1 MDTIEGHDGYR
12 IIDSADTE
20 GQIERS
26 LPKVEDIV
34 EKHDDIDVIMALN
47 DPAAMGALAALD
59 SKNYNRDVL
68 VYGVDGS
75 PEAKKLIEEGLMTG
89 TSAQFPKQMADTAI
103 EAAYQ
108 LMEGKAIPK
117 TKEISVEMITKTNI
131 SQFDINRW

>member
-1 MDTIEGHDGYR
+1 
-12 IIDSADTE
+12 
-20 GQIERS
+20 
-26 LPKVEDIV
+26 
-34 EKHDDIDVIMALN
+34 MALN

-108 LMEGKAIPK
+108 LMEGKTIPK